1 MILHQN
7 PVKPEAHETVF
18 QIGLFFVPTPHF
30 SQKILRSPLTAPK
43 NLIKWSRMENPSPKI
58 GRGRPKG
65 ATSTVEITLGELLA
79 KLNNDA
85 NATVVVGRVWYNK
98 YQNVPVASAQDGDS
112 LPQEI
117 QNQLDEEPVAE
128 FTITQ

>member
-1 MILHQN
+1 M
-7 PVKPEAHETVF
+7 KPCF
-18 QIGLFFVPTPHF
+18 RSGFFP
-30 SQKILRSPLTAPK
+30 SLPLNFLKKSCINLLTTPK
-43 NLIKWSRMENPSPKI
+43 NLLKSSRMDNPSQKT

-65 ATSTVEITLGELLA
+65 ATSTIEITLGELLA

-85 NATVVVGRVWYNK
+85 NATVTVGRVWYNK
-98 YQNVPVASAQDGDS
+98 YRTVPVASTQDGDS

>member
-1 MILHQN
+1 MIYYQN

-18 QIGLFFVPTPHF
+18 QIGLFSSLSFNF
-30 SQKILRSPLTAPK
+30 LKKSCIDLLTTSK
-43 NLIKWSRMENPSPKI
+43 NLLKSSRMENPSPKI

-65 ATSTVEITLGELLA
+65 ATSTIEITLGELLA

-85 NATVVVGRVWYNK
+85 NATVTVGRVWYNK
-98 YQNVPVASAQDGDS
+98 YQNVPVASVQDGDS

>member
-1 MILHQN
+1 
-7 PVKPEAHETVF
+7 VF
-18 QIGLFFVPTPHF
+18 DIGSFFVPTPHF
-30 SQKILRSPLTAPK
+30 FQKNLFEVLTVSK
-43 NLIKWSRMENPSPKI
+43 NLIKSWRMENPSVKK
-58 GRGRPKG
+58 GRGRPVG
-65 ATSTVEITLGELLA
+65 ATSTIEITLGELLA

-85 NATVVVGRVWYNK
+85 NATVTVGRVWYNK
-98 YQNVPVASAQDGDS
+98 YQNVPVASVQDGDS

>member
-1 MILHQN
+1 
-7 PVKPEAHETVF
+7 
-18 QIGLFFVPTPHF
+18 
-30 SQKILRSPLTAPK
+30 
-43 NLIKWSRMENPSPKI
+43 MENPSVKK
-58 GRGRPKG
+58 GRGRPVG
-65 ATSTVEITLGELLA
+65 ATSTIEITLGELLA

-85 NATVVVGRVWYNK
+85 NATVTVGRVWYNK
-98 YQNVPVASAQDGDS
+98 YQNVPVASQDGDS